1 MRIATLPAG
10 DPVHRYDQCLVVPF
24 AGARRVLSTSPMNG
38 GYREDLT
45 AVFNNDM
52 NPGPGMACRML
63 AEGQESV
70 TGIGHAC
77 GLGSTSYFSKIFHAR
92 TGCTPLEY
100 RRKWQDNNKN

>member
-1 MRIATLPAG
+1 MMRIATLPAG

-63 AEGQESV
+63 APP
-70 TGIGHAC
+70 TGSI
-77 GLGSTSYFSKIFHAR
+77 
-92 TGCTPLEY
+92 
-100 RRKWQDNNKN
+100 